1 MYVILLGPPGV
12 GKGTQGVL
20 LAEAFG
26 WERVVTGDL
35 LRQARADETEIGREA
50 QRYMDAGE
58 LVPDQ
63 VVVELVAEKLK
74 PLPADCGV
82 LFDGYPR
89 NAAQASALAEILE
102 ELGRAIDQ
110 VVVLTA
116 DDQILVERIAGRRSC
131 VSCGAVFNVFVDPSE
146 SGELCDRCNSP
157 LHHRPD
163 DQEDTVRHRLDV
175 YREQTQ
181 PLIAFYE
188 QSSVEVHSL
197 DGSLGVDQVQ
207 DAVRNALGVGSAAR

>member
-1 MYVILLGPPGV
+1 MILLGPPGV

-35 LRQARADETEIGREA
+35 LRQARADKTEIGLEA

-63 VVVELVAEKLK
+63 VVVDLVAEKLA

-89 NAAQASALAEILE
+89 NVAQASALAELLV
-102 ELGRAIDQ
+102 ELGRRIDQ
-110 VVVLTA
+110 VVVLSA
-116 DDQILVERIAGRRSC
+116 DDQLLVERIAGRRSC
-131 VSCGAVFNVFVDPSE
+131 VSCGAVFNVFVNPSA
-146 SGELCDRCNSP
+146 SGDVCDRCDSP
-157 LHHRPD
+157 LHHRKD
-163 DQEDTVRHRLDV
+163 DQEDTVRHRLNV
-175 YREQTQ
+175 YMEQTE
-181 PLIAFYE
+181 PLIAYYQE
-188 QSSVEVHSL
+188 SPAQVHIV
-197 DGSLGVDQVQ
+197 DGAASIDDVQ
-207 DAVRNALGVGSAAR
+207 DSVRDALGLGSAAQ

>member
-1 MYVILLGPPGV
+1 MYMILLGPPGV

-35 LRQARADETEIGREA
+35 LRQARADGTEIGREA

-63 VVVELVAEKLK
+63 VVVDLVAERLA
-74 PLPADCGV
+74 PLSADIGV

-89 NAAQASALAEILE
+89 NVAQATALADLLDGLE
-102 ELGRAIDQ
+102 RSIDQ

-116 DDQILVERIAGRRSC
+116 DDQLLVERIAGRRSC
-131 VSCGAVFNVFVDPSE
+131 VSCGAVFNVFVNPSE
-146 SGELCDRCNSP
+146 SGESCDRCGSP

-175 YREQTQ
+175 YREQTE
-181 PLIAFYE
+181 PLISFYE
-188 QSSVEVHSL
+188 QSSADVHFVDGTSPVDEVNE
-197 DGSLGVDQVQ
+197 G
-207 DAVRNALGVGSAAR
+207 VRNALGVGSAAR